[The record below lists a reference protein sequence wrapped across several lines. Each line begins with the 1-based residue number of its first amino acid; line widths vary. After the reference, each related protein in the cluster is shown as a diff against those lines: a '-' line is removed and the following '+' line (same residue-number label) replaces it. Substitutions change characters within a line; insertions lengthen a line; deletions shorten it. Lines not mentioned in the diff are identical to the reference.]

1 MDKVL
6 IPKTLRE
13 EQVIEHL
20 LTQLSIISSKD
31 QLLITIAAK
40 KLINLNQENNKI
52 ITNLMMMVLL

>member
-6 IPKTLRE
+6 IHKTLRE
-13 EQVIEHL
+13 EQAIEHL
-20 LTQLSIISSKD
+20 PTQLLIISSKD
-31 QLLITIAAK
+31 RLLITIAAK